1 MQSGSPRQQRAAI
14 GNALGGSWRLPRGG
28 EGGNPGEAFA
38 KGGDSDELRGAP
50 SLVSGGHSTIPRLR
64 APLLKVIGY
73 M

>member
-38 KGGDSDELRGAP
+38 KGGDSDELRGARLSSP
-50 SLVSGGHSTIPRLR
+50 VAIVQSLD
-64 APLLKVIGY
+64 
-73 M
+73 